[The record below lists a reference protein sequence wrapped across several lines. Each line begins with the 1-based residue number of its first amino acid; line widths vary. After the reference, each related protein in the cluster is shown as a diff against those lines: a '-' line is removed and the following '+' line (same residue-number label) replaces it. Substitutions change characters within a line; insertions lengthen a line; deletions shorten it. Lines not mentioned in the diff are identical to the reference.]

1 MDEETGIGPE
11 YTVPTVSLGVVP
23 SVVYR
28 IVAPDVVVEIVTLCA
43 DVYVSGGGEKIGT
56 STAVPGFPPPPPPH
70 PTHSIAMITQ
80 ASLLKKI
87 SLVSWVHVLFDGNRR
102 PRAASRLPA
111 CRDGSAIVLRDYESK
126 MQNESIGSMKTCQS
140 RAINTIH
147 AKPFFHPE
155 IATCLHGVCS
165 PRNFPAKSPV

>member
-1 MDEETGIGPE
+1 MDEDTGIGPE
-11 YTVPTVSLGVVP
+11 YTVPAVSLGVVP

-80 ASLLKKI
+80 ASLFKKT
-87 SLVSWVHVLFDGNRR
+87 SLSLWVHVLFYGNRR
-102 PRAASRLPA
+102 PRAASPLPA
-111 CRDGSAIVLRDYESK
+111 GRDGSAIVSRDY
-126 MQNESIGSMKTCQS
+126 QS
-140 RAINTIH
+140 R
-147 AKPFFHPE
+147 K
-155 IATCLHGVCS
+155 
-165 PRNFPAKSPV
+165 